1 MGADRRLVA
10 GSWTRVE
17 LVLGRAV
24 WTVFGLGVLVG
35 VLVEFVDL
43 TRVRQE
49 LVVLFLG
56 VFFALVV
63 ARVAAAALA
72 FPSRRTALVSLAVGL
87 CFWAAGSAIVL
98 NSGDPL
104 AATRFPSPGELLFL
118 TSYLGIATFL
128 LLDVAGRRSHAGT
141 IWLETAVVCGGAAC
155 VAGLL
160 LMPVAAQFAAAGTD
174 GTAVLVALLYPVIDL
189 LLATI
194 VVGQAVLRLREVS
207 RPTVFL
213 GAGFVALAVADSSL
227 ALNLNNATYVSNV
240 VIDMLYGAAF
250 ALVSAGACARRPDLA
265 VLQERRQRAGVLMGA
280 ASIALIA
287 LAVRPTGVTAWYI
300 TVPAV
305 VTLVAA
311 GYRLVLALRD
321 AQGAADALRLS
332 RTDELTGLPNRR
344 AVLQDLDTAMQD
356 GRPLAL
362 MLLDL
367 DGFKDI
373 NDSLGHAA
381 GDAVLGVAADRVRRF
396 VSPGVSVARLGGD
409 EFAVMVRDA
418 DPLALLEMAQ
428 RLRDDLLE
436 PVRVEGLELAIR
448 ASIGITVKG
457 EGDARATDLLR
468 RSDVAMFEAKASRA
482 GTLLYDASRDGFSRQ
497 RLRLAEDLRRGIAED
512 QLVVWYQPQVDAVT
526 HEVSGVEALVRWQH
540 PTEGLLL
547 PLHFLPDARRSGLML
562 ALSEAVAHQVVGDA
576 RRWLDSGFSFRVSMN
591 CAPPELLGGSL
602 LPRLFDALENA
613 RLPAESLLVEVTE
626 DSFLSDPERAREH
639 LLDIR
644 AHGVQVAIDDY
655 GTGFSSLAYLRDL
668 PVQELKMDRS
678 FVSTILTDRR
688 SRVIVDSTKQMAH
701 AMGLRVV
708 AEGVEDS
715 QTAAE
720 LMGMGIDVLQ
730 GHHVSPPMAASEIGP
745 WMRRWSAGLTRARA
759 GQGVGQLG

>member
-1 MGADRRLVA
+1 
-10 GSWTRVE
+10 
-17 LVLGRAV
+17 
-24 WTVFGLGVLVG
+24 
-35 VLVEFVDL
+35 
-43 TRVRQE
+43 
-49 LVVLFLG
+49 
-56 VFFALVV
+56 
-63 ARVAAAALA
+63 
-72 FPSRRTALVSLAVGL
+72 
-87 CFWAAGSAIVL
+87 
-98 NSGDPL
+98 
-104 AATRFPSPGELLFL
+104 
-118 TSYLGIATFL
+118 
-128 LLDVAGRRSHAGT
+128 
-141 IWLETAVVCGGAAC
+141 
-155 VAGLL
+155 
-160 LMPVAAQFAAAGTD
+160 
-174 GTAVLVALLYPVIDL
+174 
-189 LLATI
+189 
-194 VVGQAVLRLREVS
+194 
-207 RPTVFL
+207 
-213 GAGFVALAVADSSL
+213 
-227 ALNLNNATYVSNV
+227 
-240 VIDMLYGAAF
+240 
-250 ALVSAGACARRPDLA
+250 

-344 AVLQDLDTAMQD
+344 AVLQDLDTAMRD

-381 GDAVLGVAADRVRRF
+381 GDAVLGVAADRMGRF
-396 VSPGVSVARLGGD
+396 VGPGVSVARLGGD

-468 RSDVAMFEAKASRA
+468 RSDVAMFEAKVSRA

-626 DSFLSDPERAREH
+626 DSFLSDPERAREQ

-745 WMRRWSAGLTRARA
+745 WMRRWSAGLTRSRA
-759 GQGVGQLG
+759 GQGVGQRG